1 MYGQLYAMVLDGGR
15 QPRGRRMDL
24 LIAAVAAIHRIP
36 LVTRNGADFTDLAP
50 LVKVIALPALSTN
63 D

>member
-1 MYGQLYAMVLDGGR
+1 
-15 QPRGRRMDL
+15 MDL

-50 LVKVIALPALSTN
+50 LVKVIALPALPTA